1 MCFSAGSIVFLLIDS
16 QILSRLVLYFLHLRH
31 RRISNNYFTED
42 MDRSA
47 DLTSASLDLEPA
59 LEDVSGIAV
68 MLGVTTQTEL
78 EKPNIQVL
86 ELISIQDDPE
96 E

>member
-1 MCFSAGSIVFLLIDS
+1 
-16 QILSRLVLYFLHLRH
+16 
-31 RRISNNYFTED
+31 